1 MKCLSAE
8 ASPKAKAAIVVAILL
23 QSYNCFAEGEVRRPG
38 NPPLSDDQVMHW
50 LSQPENRESAK
61 VTENSSDAE
70 KTKIVIEINNT
81 DINTAGATSSLNRTI
96 PSANTAIPLTQLPS
110 AQDEAELTIPLA
122 MPLQWDLAA
131 DQSPPAQ
138 PADNT
143 SIAANNSNEF
153 TAPLQWDLAA
163 DQSPPAQPADN
174 TSIAANNS
182 NEFTAPLQWDLVAD
196 QSPPAQPVDNT
207 SIAANNGKTKPAPIL
222 SPHAVHNARLAM
234 QTAGDALNERM
245 SSQRTGMDKGHGF
258 ANQGAWI
265 QYSYNKTTQ
274 DVRDSVPGYQAKTNG
289 FSIGTDSVLENNQ
302 DIRTGVAYTYAR
314 GRANGESGIYNT
326 IDTSTNILSL
336 YTSSQEGNYFFDGRL
351 SYAFGKNSG
360 QRTDAGNRLDAS
372 YRAKSWGVGFVGG
385 YDVELQNPWYW
396 QPKMAFNYY
405 TIDTDDYSEL
415 ARDPLQPSPFAQV
428 NSGRYSILELGAGIS
443 LLADLA
449 AKDTTIRPELGV
461 MAFHDFK
468 KDPVE
473 VTAHYVT
480 GESFPISLA
489 QRTRNRYQAEAA
501 LNVNVLDHTVCTLGY
516 AYHWAS
522 HFKASDFIARISYE
536 F

>member
-1 MKCLSAE
+1 MKCLSTE

-50 LSQPENRESAK
+50 LSQPENRDSAK

-96 PSANTAIPLTQLPS
+96 PSANTAIPLAQLPPG
-110 AQDEAELTIPLA
+110 QDDAEFTRLLD
-122 MPLQWDLAA
+122 MPAQWDLTANQSPAAHPVGDTSIATNNGKMVPAQWDLTA
-131 DQSPPAQ
+131 DQSPA
-138 PADNT
+138 
-143 SIAANNSNEF
+143 
-153 TAPLQWDLAA
+153 
-163 DQSPPAQPADN
+163 
-174 TSIAANNS
+174 
-182 NEFTAPLQWDLVAD
+182 
-196 QSPPAQPVDNT
+196 AQPVDNA
-207 SIAANNGKTKPAPIL
+207 SIAANSSKTVPAPIM
-222 SPHAVHNARLAM
+222 STHAVHNARLAM
-234 QTAGDALNERM
+234 QIAGDALNERM

-265 QYSYNKTTQ
+265 QYSYNKATQ
-274 DVRDSVPGYQAKTNG
+274 DVRDSVAGYQTKTNG
-289 FSIGTDSVLENNQ
+289 FSIGTDSVLENNR

-314 GRANGESGIYNT
+314 GQVNGESGNNT
-326 IDTSTNILSL
+326 IDTSTSIFSL

-415 ARDPLQPSPFAQV
+415 TRDPLQPSPFAQV

-449 AKDTTIRPELGV
+449 AKDTIIRPELGV

-480 GESFPISLA
+480 GKSFPISLA

>member
-8 ASPKAKAAIVVAILL
+8 AFPKAKAAIVVAILL
-23 QSYNCFAEGEVRRPG
+23 QPYNCFAEGEVGRAGR
-38 NPPLSDDQVMHW
+38 PPLSDDQVMYW
-50 LSQPENRESAK
+50 LSRPENHGNAK

-81 DINTAGATSSLNRTI
+81 DISTSGATSSLNRTI
-96 PSANTAIPLTQLPS
+96 PSANTAIPLTQLPP
-110 AQDEAELTIPLA
+110 AQDEAELTTPLA

-138 PADNT
+138 PAADT

-153 TAPLQWDLAA
+153 TTPPQWDLAA
-163 DQSPPAQPADN
+163 DQSPPAQPVAD
-174 TSIAANNS
+174 TSITANNS
-182 NEFTAPLQWDLVAD
+182 NEFTTALATPPQWDLAAD
-196 QSPPAQPVDNT
+196 QSPPAQPVADT
-207 SIAANNGKTKPAPIL
+207 IAANNGKTEPAPIL

-258 ANQGAWI
+258 ASQGAWI

-274 DVRDSVPGYQAKTNG
+274 DVRGSVPGYQAKTNG

-314 GRANGESGIYNT
+314 GRASGESGINNT
-326 IDTSTNILSL
+326 IDTSTNIFSL

-360 QRTDAGNRLDAS
+360 QRTVSGNRLEAS

-385 YDVELQNPWYW
+385 YDVELQNSWYW
-396 QPKMAFNYY
+396 QPKVAFNYY
-405 TIDTDDYSEL
+405 TFDTDDYSEQ
-415 ARDPLQPSPFAQV
+415 AGPPSSFDLV
-428 NSGRYSILELGAGIS
+428 NNGHYSILELGAGIS
-443 LLADLA
+443 LLADLT

-473 VTAHYVT
+473 VTAHYDGKIV
-480 GESFPISLA
+480 PINGA
-489 QRTRNRYQAEAA
+489 ERVRNRYQAEAA
-501 LNVNVLDHTVCTLGY
+501 LNVNVLDHTLCTLSY

-522 HFKASDFIARISYE
+522 HFKANGFIARISYE